1 MNLRA
6 MFFAFPY
13 FRALPILLLLGVDCP
28 AMPTLRK
35 MVEDEWLSEAEITE
49 RARLTVESD
58 AAGGC
63 DGVKDGRWGFHTG
76 ATANPWWQV
85 DLGTVRPINRVVI
98 WNRCDAT
105 ASRAASL
112 GILVSGD
119 GKTWKEVF
127 ANDGRVFTG
136 FTGGGPLDARF
147 GDVAA
152 RFARV
157 QLPGKSFLHLDEVEV
172 YGPGAPDANLALG
185 QPATQCSLSTW
196 SRAHRIPSAPP
207 APEIPPDAD
216 WSRRKKALTNPL
228 LDFDDILFTKRV
240 PGSFNHMSDQ
250 YYGWWSRPGG
260 GIFILRNF
268 KSAEP
273 EEVCLTGSFKEP
285 GSFLRPMLSWDAK
298 KVLFAWCRHYPALA
312 AQRDKMNKDNVP
324 EDAFYHLF
332 EMNIDGSG
340 LRRITHGKYDDF
352 DGRYLPDGRIVFM
365 STRRGTAVQAGKTS
379 AASTLGQPAL
389 PDSYVRCGGD
399 ASRPVAVYTLHT
411 MNADGSDII
420 AISPFEM
427 FEWEPSIANDGTIL
441 YSRWDYI
448 DRDNMPYMSLWSTH
462 PDGSNTRLV
471 FGNYTRNPHCV
482 FEPRGI
488 PGSSKIIFTASGHHA
503 QTMGSLVLLD
513 PSTGTEGTAPMTR
526 LTPGVEFPEIEGWPE
541 EFYANPW
548 PLSETTHLVSWG
560 REAGISQGKERP
572 ANGMGIYLFD
582 TKAGREL
589 LWRDPEISCMYPIPV
604 KARPVPPV
612 LPPRA
617 KWDGPQAGS
626 FVISDVCRGLKSV
639 KQGDIK
645 SLRIIA
651 VPPKTHPVMNHPSLG
666 VTRDD
671 PGKCVLG
678 TVPVE
683 ADGSAH
689 FVAPSGV
696 IVFFQALDSNGRA
709 VQTMRSVTY
718 VQPGETRGCIGCH
731 ESRDS
736 APPSNA
742 PSIAARREPSKIT
755 PGPVGSWPFRY
766 DQLVQ
771 PVLDRSC
778 VRCHGEGKSPAL
790 TAPRSYAA
798 LTAYGKPSLTD
809 RVMEDYR
816 RGDSQEGRGLAR
828 DSSLVAWLSRSDT
841 PCAGALDSDGWSRIN
856 LWLDLYGQR
865 LGSYSDEQERELI
878 RLRGEWAGL
887 LETPAGASR

>member
-1 MNLRA
+1 M
-6 MFFAFPY
+6 
-13 FRALPILLLLGVDCP
+13 ALNHQASIVRVVPILVMMGMDCP
-28 AMPTLRK
+28 AVPALRT
-35 MVEDEWLSEAEITE
+35 MIENEWSLAAQ
-49 RARLTVESD
+49 ARLTVQSD
-58 AAGGC
+58 AAGAC
-63 DGVKDGRWGFHTG
+63 DGIKDGQWGVHTDDV
-76 ATANPWWQV
+76 ANPWWQV
-85 DLGTVRPINRVVI
+85 DLGTPIIINRVAI
-98 WNRCDAT
+98 WNRCDGA

-112 GILVSGD
+112 KILVSDEG
-119 GKTWKEVF
+119 TAWKEVF
-127 ANDGRVFTG
+127 ANDGTTFMG
-136 FTGGGPLDARF
+136 FTDGKPLDARF
-147 GDVAA
+147 YKVTG
-152 RFARV
+152 RYLRV
-157 QLPGKSFLHLDEVEV
+157 QLPGKTYLHLDEVEV
-172 YGPGAPDANLALG
+172 FGADAPGTNLALG
-185 QPATQCSLSTW
+185 KPATQCGLSAW
-196 SRAHRIPSAPP
+196 SRVHKVPVSPSDEKSTLA
-207 APEIPPDAD
+207 ANWA
-216 WSRRKKALTNPL
+216 RRAKALANPL

-268 KSAEP
+268 KSQQP
-273 EEVCLTGSFKEP
+273 EEVCLTGAFKEP

-312 AQRDKMNKDNVP
+312 AQRDKMDKSKVP

-379 AASTLGQPAL
+379 GARTLAQPDL

-399 ASRPVAVYTLHT
+399 QSRPVAVYTLHT

-427 FEWEPSIANDGTIL
+427 FEWEPSIARDGTIL

-448 DRDNMPYMSLWSTH
+448 DRDNMPYMSLWSMH
-462 PDGSNTRLV
+462 PDGSNMRLV

-482 FEPRGI
+482 FEPRSI

-513 PSTGTEGTAPMTR
+513 PSVSTEGEPPMMR
-526 LTPGVEFPEIEGWPE
+526 LTPEVKFPEIEGWPE

-548 PLSETTHLVSWG
+548 PLSEQAHLVSWG
-560 REAGISQGKERP
+560 REAGISQGRMRP

-582 TKAGREL
+582 AAAGREL

-604 KARPVPPV
+604 KAQPVPPV
-612 LPPRA
+612 LPARA
-617 KWDGPQAGS
+617 KWDGPQMGR
-626 FVISDVCRGLKSV
+626 FVISDVTRGLKSV
-639 KQGDIK
+639 KPGDIK
-645 SLRIIA
+645 SLRIVA

-689 FVAPSGV
+689 FLSPSGV
-696 IVFFQALDSNGRA
+696 IVFFQALDSNGCA
-709 VQTMRSVTY
+709 VQTMRSVTNI
-718 VQPGETRGCIGCH
+718 QPGETRSCVGCH
-731 ESRDS
+731 ESRDA
-736 APPSNA
+736 APPPNS
-742 PSIAARREPSKIT
+742 PSMAASREPSKIT
-755 PGPVGSWPFRY
+755 PGPAGSWPFRY

-771 PVLDRSC
+771 PVLDRACTS
-778 VRCHGEGKSPAL
+778 CHGEGKGLVLNGPK
-790 TAPRSYAA
+790 SYAA
-798 LTAYGKPSLTD
+798 LTAYGKPSLND
-809 RVMEDYR
+809 RVMADYR
-816 RGDSQEGRGLAR
+816 RGDSQEGSGLAR
-828 DSSLVAWLSRSDT
+828 DSSLVAWLSRTDT
-841 PCAGALDSDGWSRIN
+841 PCAKSLDPDAWSRLN

-865 LGSYSDEQERELI
+865 LGSYSDDQEKELI
-878 RLRGEWAGL
+878 RLRSEWAGL
-887 LETPAGASR
+887 LEEPAVKSP